1 MSFHDMKLTDE
12 QVIEARRAYG
22 AREISQPKLAKLLG
36 LGQANISH
44 MLLGRTYKHLPG
56 AVEPRKRCETLRTL
70 TFEQVHEARLAFKTG
85 NFSVRDLG
93 EYYGISRT
101 AMHRVLTGKFYRD
114 VPDIIS
120 IEDMPPSRKRENRRP
135 VAASFTREEAAQ
147 AKLAVTTLIAK
158 FGDMKGV
165 AAGMNIPYPMI
176 LRWKVKGYISTP
188 QIEVVAR
195 TLDWPNE
202 KVRPDRY
209 RPEGPARMMAPR
221 PGKKEMAL
229 LIGLA
234 LQGRLK
240 GGKITMP
247 VPRFDDEVSEDD

>member
-1 MSFHDMKLTDE
+1 MKLTDE

-22 AREISQPKLAKLLG
+22 AREISQPKLAKMLG
-36 LGQANISH
+36 LGQANVSH

-56 AVEPRKRCETLRTL
+56 AVDPRKRCETLRTL
-70 TFEQVHEARLAFKTG
+70 TNEQVHEARRAFLTG

-120 IEDMPPSRKRENRRP
+120 EENMPSSRKRENRRP
-135 VAASFTREEAAQ
+135 VASAFTTEEAAQ

-165 AAGMNIPYPMI
+165 AAGMGIPYPMV
-176 LRWKVKGYISTP
+176 LRWKVKGYVSTP
-188 QIEVVAR
+188 QIAAVAH
-195 TLDWPNE
+195 TLDWPKE

-221 PGKKEMAL
+221 PGKKEMAM
-229 LIGLA
+229 LIAMA

-247 VPRFDDEVSEDD
+247 VPRFDEVSEDDC